1 MIFFLHFQVVKWLH
15 IYFFF
20 TVLTII
26 NATFHWPK
34 TILFVFA
41 VTLFHEKF
49 SSLLY
54 ICMNIFL
61 LIFMHSR
68 PFLQSTGG
76 TELLIHSSYIIC
88 FVSNFNLF
96 RPLFSWKLLLLQ
108 FENASRNF
116 AGLMFICF
124 ASHLTKLI
132 SLISSPTNSLTMLCK
147 SSNFFYV
154 FEFSKKLYSV
164 YSFLI

>member
-1 MIFFLHFQVVKWLH
+1 MLPLFLLQYIVIYRLFIFS
-15 IYFFF
+15 
-20 TVLTII
+20 I
-26 NATFHWPK
+26 NG
-34 TILFVFA
+34 VS
-41 VTLFHEKF
+41 F
-49 SSLLY
+49 STLLY
-54 ICMNIFL
+54 ICMDIFF

-68 PFLQSTGG
+68 PFLQSIRG

-96 RPLFSWKLLLLQ
+96 RPLFSWKLLLFQ

-116 AGLMFICF
+116 AGLMFIFF

-147 SSNFFYV
+147 SSSFFCV
-154 FEFSKKLYSV
+154 FKCFKKFYSF

>member
-1 MIFFLHFQVVKWLH
+1 MDISISYLLADLDWSFRKVHVATLLVAVYCNIPRLFIFS
-15 IYFFF
+15 
-20 TVLTII
+20 I
-26 NATFHWPK
+26 NG
-34 TILFVFA
+34 VS
-41 VTLFHEKF
+41 F

-54 ICMNIFL
+54 SCMDIFF

-88 FVSNFNLF
+88 FVSNFNLL

-147 SSNFFYV
+147 SSNFFCV
-154 FEFSKKLYSV
+154 FKFFRKFYSF

>member
-1 MIFFLHFQVVKWLH
+1 MDISISYLLADLDWSFRKVHVATLLVAVYCNIPRLFIFS
-15 IYFFF
+15 
-20 TVLTII
+20 I
-26 NATFHWPK
+26 NG
-34 TILFVFA
+34 VS
-41 VTLFHEKF
+41 F

-54 ICMNIFL
+54 ICMDIFF

-68 PFLQSTGG
+68 SFLQSTGG

-147 SSNFFYV
+147 SSNFFCV
-154 FEFSKKLYSV
+154 FKFFRKFYSF